1 MNKFSKDNGGD
12 TLAANKLL
20 KKTNGK

>member
-1 MNKFSKDNGGD
+1 MYKFSKDNGGD
-12 TLAANKLL
+12 ALATDKSL